1 MDAVSDLVSHAPSH
15 ARAQLVRIRR
25 QVEAYIREARQSIWD
40 LRSPLLEAQDLS
52 KVLRGIGRDA
62 VANTPIRFVA
72 TVKGTPRRYPPT
84 LENQLLRIG
93 QEAVTNAARHAGA
106 SRITLEL
113 EFSDDAVAL
122 RISDDG
128 RGFEYPAIETRD
140 HYGLTTMRERAESLR
155 GEFRIS
161 TGSGRGTVV
170 ETVVPTA
177 RASQDAGVAS

>member
-1 MDAVSDLVSHAPSH
+1 M
-15 ARAQLVRIRR
+15 
-25 QVEAYIREARQSIWD
+25 
-40 LRSPLLEAQDLS
+40 
-52 KVLRGIGRDA
+52 LRGIGRDA

-93 QEAVTNAARHAGA
+93 QEAVTNAIRHAGA

-113 EFSDDAVAL
+113 EFE
-122 RISDDG
+122 RG
-128 RGFEYPAIETRD
+128 RGRAPRPGRRPGFEFAAIETRD

-177 RASQDAGVAS
+177 RASQDAGVES